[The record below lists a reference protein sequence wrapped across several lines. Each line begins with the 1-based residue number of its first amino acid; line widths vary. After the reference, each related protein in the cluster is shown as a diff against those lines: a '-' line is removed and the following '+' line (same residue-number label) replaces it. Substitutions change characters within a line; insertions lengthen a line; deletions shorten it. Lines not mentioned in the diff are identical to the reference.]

1 MKRALIF
8 VLAITLILL
17 CGCAPAE
24 EPAEPTTAPTE
35 PTPAPT
41 QPFTQPPEQ
50 DRINPLTGEPVEALT
65 NHRAYAVAIDNSKG
79 AMPQHGVSQAD
90 IVYEMLIEGETRCMG
105 VYYDMASVSGSIGDI
120 RSARRDFIRLAMA
133 YDAIFVHN
141 GQSPKQGSKYDNYS
155 AEVTFAQTGWEHID
169 GNSTGYKYFHFERQ
183 NTHAS
188 THTMF
193 IKPEKILEAT
203 KDLGLTA
210 TRNDS
215 LDVGLKFDKDALFTG
230 ESAKEI
236 QVWFN
241 LSQSTSEKWH
251 KYTTMTY
258 NEDTGL
264 YEAYQ
269 KHSGYTGGET
279 YIDGNTGA
287 TLTFRNVLILRTPN
301 ETLKNKNGWM
311 NIDVV
316 GEGEGYFACNGQMTK
331 IKWSRPT
338 ESDPYTYTLEDGT
351 PITLGIGKSY
361 IAIIPMTGHIDAK

>member
-8 VLAITLILL
+8 VLAIVLILV

-24 EPAEPTTAPTE
+24 TPVETEAPTQPTTV
-35 PTPAPT
+35 PT
-41 QPFTQPPEQ
+41 QPFTQPPADE
-50 DRINPLTGEPVEALT
+50 RYNPLTGEKVEALT
-65 NHRAYAVAIDNSKG
+65 NNRPYAVAIDNSKG
-79 AMPQHGVSQAD
+79 AMPQHGVAQAD

-105 VYYDMASVSGSIGDI
+105 VYYDMASVTGSIGDI
-120 RSARRDFIRLAMA
+120 RSARRDFIRVAMA

-141 GQSPKQGSKYDNYS
+141 GQSPRQGSQYDKYS
-155 AEVTFAQTGWEHID
+155 AEVTFEETGWEHID

-183 NTHAS
+183 DTHES

-193 IKPEKILEAT
+193 IKPEKVLQAAEE
-203 KDLGLTA
+203 LGLTV
-210 TRNDS
+210 TRSES
-215 LDVGLKFDKDALFTG
+215 LDVGLKFDEEAFFVGD
-230 ESAKEI
+230 SAKKI

-251 KYTTMTY
+251 KYTTLTY

-269 KHSGYTGGET
+269 KHSGYSGGET
-279 YIDGNTGA
+279 YVDGNTGE
-287 TLTFRNVLILRTPN
+287 TLTFRNVLVLHTPN

-311 NIDVV
+311 KIDVT
-316 GEGEGYFACNGQMTK
+316 GEGTGYFACNGQMVA

-338 ESDPYTYTLEDGT
+338 ESDPYTYTLENGT
-351 PITLGIGKSY
+351 PITLGVGKSY
-361 IAIIPMTGHIDAK
+361 IAIVPMTGHIDVE